1 MDKLLYLGMT
11 GAKQT
16 SLAQATNAN
25 NLANVSTT
33 GFRADFNSLF
43 AEQIAGAGLPTR
55 SNSVLAD
62 NGIDTTSG
70 TLQHTGRTLDV
81 AVGGEGWFAVQTPE
95 GREAYTRRGDLQLT
109 SNGQLLTAQG
119 HALMGEGGPIA
130 IPEHSSLSIGGDGSI
145 SIVPLGQGPDTQIVI
160 DRIRVVSLDESQL
173 VKGEDGLIRQ
183 RNGAEGVTD
192 ASLKVVS
199 GALES
204 SNVNAVDA
212 MVRMIHLA
220 RRYEMDVK
228 LMSTAGEMADAGA
241 SLMRMG

>member
-55 SNSVLAD
+55 SNSVLAE

-70 TLQHTGRTLDV
+70 PLQHTGRTLDV
-81 AVGGEGWFAVQTPE
+81 AVGGEGWFAVQTPD

-109 SNGQLLTAQG
+109 SDGQLLTGQG
-119 HALMGEGGPIA
+119 HNLLGDGGPIA

-145 SIVPLGQGPDTQIVI
+145 SIVPLGQG
-160 DRIRVVSLDESQL
+160 DRKSVV
-173 VKGEDGLIRQ
+173 
-183 RNGAEGVTD
+183 
-192 ASLKVVS
+192 
-199 GALES
+199 
-204 SNVNAVDA
+204 
-212 MVRMIHLA
+212 
-220 RRYEMDVK
+220 
-228 LMSTAGEMADAGA
+228 
-241 SLMRMG
+241 

>member
-43 AEQIAGAGLPTR
+43 AEQIAGAGLPSR
-55 SNSVLAD
+55 SNSVAYEK
-62 NGIDTTSG
+62 GIDTNPGS
-70 TLQHTGRTLDV
+70 LQHTGRTLDV
-81 AVGGEGWFAVQTPE
+81 AVSGDGWFAVQTPD

-109 SNGQLLTAQG
+109 SDGQLLTGQG
-119 HALMGEGGPIA
+119 HNLLGDGGPIA
-130 IPEHSSLSIGGDGSI
+130 IPEHSSISIGGDGSI

-160 DRIRVVSLDESQL
+160 DRIRLVSLDASQL
-173 VKGEDGLIRQ
+173 EKGEDGLIRQ
-183 RNGAEGVTD
+183 RDGAEGVND
-192 ASLKVVS
+192 AGLKLVS

-204 SNVNAVDA
+204 SNVNAVDS
-212 MVRMIHLA
+212 MVRMIQLA

-228 LMSTAGEMADAGA
+228 MMSTAGEIADAGA
-241 SLMRMG
+241 SLMRLS